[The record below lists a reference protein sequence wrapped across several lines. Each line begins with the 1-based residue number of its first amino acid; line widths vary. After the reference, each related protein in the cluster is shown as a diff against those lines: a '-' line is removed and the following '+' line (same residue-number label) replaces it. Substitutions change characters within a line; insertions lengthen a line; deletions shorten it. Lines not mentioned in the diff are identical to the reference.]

1 MVDHKATGTSQHTT
15 INEDRP
21 HNLQSK
27 QFHVLMNSL
36 YVSVP
41 PQVGRTGSKRSNFSP
56 NEWPLSGGEWS
67 PVSCSY
73 SEIIITGHQ
82 DGTLKFW
89 DASAG
94 TLQILYKL
102 KTAKIFDKPRTKS
115 SDGGAEEDP
124 LAVQLVYICSESRRL
139 CIAGASGHVILFK
152 FRKSESTADIVCLE
166 IPITYETFDDAE
178 GSPNPDFEFGGG
190 GSGGRS
196 VPSSGKPGGDSC
208 GGDGMLR
215 VRQGALRKPPGFQ
228 AQLVCLSPWVN
239 GSHPGQITAM
249 AINSNLGL

>member
-1 MVDHKATGTSQHTT
+1 MDQ
-15 INEDRP
+15 
-21 HNLQSK
+21 
-27 QFHVLMNSL
+27 LMFLSL
-36 YVSVP
+36 CLP
-41 PQVGRTGSKRSNFSP
+41 FQVGRNPSSRRSNFSDR
-56 NEWPLSGGEWS
+56 EWPLSGGEWS

-115 SDGGAEEDP
+115 LDGSDEDP
-124 LAVQLVYICSESRRL
+124 LAVQLISICPESRRL

-152 FRKSESTADIVCLE
+152 FRKMESTAEILCLE

-178 GSPNPDFEFGGG
+178 GSPDFEFGGG
-190 GSGGRS
+190 GRS
-196 VPSSGKPGGDSC
+196 VPSNAKPQGDADGK
-208 GGDGMLR
+208 
-215 VRQGALRKPPGFQ
+215 VREG
-228 AQLVCLSPWVN
+228 
-239 GSHPGQITAM
+239 
-249 AINSNLGL
+249 

>member
-1 MVDHKATGTSQHTT
+1 M
-15 INEDRP
+15 
-21 HNLQSK
+21 
-27 QFHVLMNSL
+27 
-36 YVSVP
+36 
-41 PQVGRTGSKRSNFSP
+41 QVGRTPGSKRSNFSDR
-56 NEWPLSGGEWS
+56 EWPLSGGEWS

-115 SDGGAEEDP
+115 MDGNDEDP
-124 LAVQLVYICSESRRL
+124 LAVQLVYICSESRRM

-152 FRKSESTADIVCLE
+152 FRKSESTAEILCLE

-178 GSPNPDFEFGGG
+178 GSPGPDFEFGGG
-190 GSGGRS
+190 TGRS
-196 VPSSGKPGGDSC
+196 VPSSGKQSGGEFGDK
-208 GGDGMLR
+208 GDGMLR

-239 GSHPGQITAM
+239 GTHPGQISAI

>member
-1 MVDHKATGTSQHTT
+1 M
-15 INEDRP
+15 
-21 HNLQSK
+21 
-27 QFHVLMNSL
+27 
-36 YVSVP
+36 
-41 PQVGRTGSKRSNFSP
+41 GRTPGSKRSNFSDR
-56 NEWPLSGGEWS
+56 EWPLSGGEWS

-115 SDGGAEEDP
+115 LDGSEEDP

-152 FRKSESTADIVCLE
+152 FRKSESTAEILCLE

-178 GSPNPDFEFGGG
+178 GSPGPDFEFGGG
-190 GSGGRS
+190 GGGSSARTGS
-196 VPSSGKPGGDSC
+196 TKPSDIGGDKVRE
-208 GGDGMLR
+208 DGRRLVLR
-215 VRQGALRKPPGFQ
+215 VL
-228 AQLVCLSPWVN
+228 
-239 GSHPGQITAM
+239 T
-249 AINSNLGL
+249 NLYLFIILG